1 MNSSNSAENRTLPPP
16 QDDEVDIPG
25 AGLAVSA
32 SETCEQRPNQPPGPP
47 AEVCTTMVSNVSKW
61 LVWLRRLLKPVGTLS
76 TAGLERRYLK
86 GGGGG
91 RPQAAVANSEISQ
104 ESSICDF
111 ACAPPE
117 NTDTLYLKVVGISS
131 SPKRTTT
138 KKIDFCNYDEND
150 VEDQDKWEVDSDGEV
165 GPFFDAIA
173 YEKYF
178 DHDRENPVSMRGEGA
193 TEVEDFAFEQ
203 QDQCNEEAPVVC

>member
-1 MNSSNSAENRTLPPP
+1 MVVTY
-16 QDDEVDIPG
+16 
-25 AGLAVSA
+25 
-32 SETCEQRPNQPPGPP
+32 SETP
-47 AEVCTTMVSNVSKW
+47 
-61 LVWLRRLLKPVGTLS
+61 
-76 TAGLERRYLK
+76 
-86 GGGGG
+86 
-91 RPQAAVANSEISQ
+91 Q
-104 ESSICDF
+104 ESRICNF
-111 ACAPPE
+111 SCRSPE